1 MSSDGNKRYTQ
12 IYMAF
17 ALIMCLVGF
26 AVIVKA
32 AYTMYVKKDY
42 WEKVAERFVKENV
55 EVPAVRG
62 NILSSNGSLLVS
74 SLPEYRIYMDYC
86 TYGTDS
92 LRREK
97 EFLKKDS
104 LLMLNLDSLCLGLH
118 QLFPDKSVGEFRERI
133 LKGRE
138 LKKHHWS
145 IYPHRISYIKYKEV
159 KQLPFFRMGT
169 NKSGF
174 HEVEY
179 RDRKKPFGSLA
190 GRTIGSV
197 YTDPSK
203 DSARFGLERSYD
215 SLLCGEPGLVHRQKV
230 LGKYLSIMDKEPV
243 NGLDIVSTIDVNIQ
257 DVAEK
262 ALREKLAEINAER
275 GVALVMEVATGEI
288 KAIVNLSR
296 LDDGNFYEVQNLA
309 ATNLKEPGSTF
320 KTASMMVALE
330 DGYVHRGDSVDV
342 GCGIMKMHGRDMKD
356 HNWRRGGYGRI
367 SVDQILMYSSNV
379 GVSYL
384 IDKYYQKDPDKF
396 VRGLNRLGVGIPLH
410 IPLEGAHEPRIRH
423 PNKRNWW
430 KTTLPWMSIGYETQ
444 LTPLHTLTFY
454 NAIANGG
461 KMVRPKFVKA
471 AMKDGEIVREYPTE
485 VIKEKI
491 CSQHTLDDIQVI
503 LEKVVSE
510 GLGAKAGSKLFK
522 VSGKTGTAQVS
533 QGAGG
538 YKTGITHYMV
548 SFAGYYPSD
557 NPQYSSIVVIEKSG
571 LPASGGGQCGPVFS
585 KIAHAIM
592 AKTLHREVEEAKDTL
607 HSIYPMVKSGDLQE
621 TDAALSYLGLPYN
634 EASSKSVYGSTSM
647 VQGKYSHVNQSVRK
661 GYVPNVIG
669 MGARDAVFLLEKA
682 GVSVS
687 LSGKGKVKSQSLPAN
702 TKVTRGMRV
711 HIELEI

>member
-1 MSSDGNKRYTQ
+1 
-12 IYMAF
+12 MAF

>member
-1 MSSDGNKRYTQ
+1 MSSEGNKKYTQ
-12 IYMAF
+12 IYMFFAF
-17 ALIMCLVGF
+17 IMCLIGI
-26 AVIVKA
+26 AVVVKA
-32 AYTMYVKKDY
+32 GYTMYVKKDY
-42 WEKVAERFVKENV
+42 WNKVAERFVKENV
-55 EVPAVRG
+55 PVPPVRG
-62 NILSSNGSLLVS
+62 NILSSDGSMLAS
-74 SLPEYRIYMDYC
+74 SLPEYKIFMDYC

-92 LRREK
+92 VRREK
-97 EFLKKDS
+97 EYLKKDS
-104 LLMLNLDSLCLGLH
+104 LLMLNLDSLCIGLH
-118 QLFPDKSVGEFRERI
+118 QLFPEKSIAEFRERI
-133 LKGRE
+133 LEGRT
-138 LKKHHWS
+138 LRKHHWN

-159 KQLPFFRMGT
+159 KQLPFFRLGG

-174 HEVEY
+174 HVDEFRE
-179 RDRKKPFGSLA
+179 RKKPFGSLA

-197 YTDPSK
+197 FTDAK
-203 DSARFGLERSYD
+203 TDSARFGLERSYD
-215 SLLCGEPGLVHRQKV
+215 SLLCGEPGFVHRQKV
-230 LGKYLSIMDKEPV
+230 LGKYLSIMDQEPV
-243 NGLDIVSTIDVNIQ
+243 NGLDVVSTIDVNIQ

-262 ALREKLAEINAER
+262 ALREKLEEINAER

-288 KAIVNLSR
+288 KAIVNLSK
-296 LDDGNFYEVQNLA
+296 LDDGRFYEVQNLA

-423 PNKRNWW
+423 PNKQNWW

-491 CSQHTLDDIQVI
+491 CSQHTLDDIQAI

-557 NPQYSSIVVIEKSG
+557 NPKYSSIVVIEKSG

-592 AKTLHREVEEAKDTL
+592 AKTLYREVEEAKDTL
-607 HSIYPMVKSGDLQE
+607 HSLYPMVKSGDLEE
-621 TDAALSYLGLPYN
+621 TDAVLGFLELPHTS
-634 EASSKSVYGSTSM
+634 AAKDKYGSTSL
-647 VQGKYSHVNQSVRK
+647 QQDKYTHSTQSVRK

-682 GVSVS
+682 GLAVSI
-687 LSGKGKVKSQSLPAN
+687 SGKGKVKSQSLPAN
-702 TKVTRGMRV
+702 TRVGKGMKI
-711 HIELEI
+711 HIELEV

>member
-1 MSSDGNKRYTQ
+1 
-12 IYMAF
+12 
-17 ALIMCLVGF
+17 
-26 AVIVKA
+26 
-32 AYTMYVKKDY
+32 
-42 WEKVAERFVKENV
+42 
-55 EVPAVRG
+55 
-62 NILSSNGSLLVS
+62 
-74 SLPEYRIYMDYC
+74 
-86 TYGTDS
+86 
-92 LRREK
+92 
-97 EFLKKDS
+97 
-104 LLMLNLDSLCLGLH
+104 
-118 QLFPDKSVGEFRERI
+118 
-133 LKGRE
+133 
-138 LKKHHWS
+138 
-145 IYPHRISYIKYKEV
+145 
-159 KQLPFFRMGT
+159 
-169 NKSGF
+169 
-174 HEVEY
+174 VEY

-296 LDDGNFYEVQNLA
+296 LDDGHFYEVQNLA

>member
-1 MSSDGNKRYTQ
+1 
-12 IYMAF
+12 
-17 ALIMCLVGF
+17 
-26 AVIVKA
+26 
-32 AYTMYVKKDY
+32 
-42 WEKVAERFVKENV
+42 
-55 EVPAVRG
+55 
-62 NILSSNGSLLVS
+62 
-74 SLPEYRIYMDYC
+74 
-86 TYGTDS
+86 
-92 LRREK
+92 
-97 EFLKKDS
+97 
-104 LLMLNLDSLCLGLH
+104 
-118 QLFPDKSVGEFRERI
+118 
-133 LKGRE
+133 
-138 LKKHHWS
+138 
-145 IYPHRISYIKYKEV
+145 
-159 KQLPFFRMGT
+159 
-169 NKSGF
+169 
-174 HEVEY
+174 
-179 RDRKKPFGSLA
+179 
-190 GRTIGSV
+190 
-197 YTDPSK
+197 
-203 DSARFGLERSYD
+203 
-215 SLLCGEPGLVHRQKV
+215 
-230 LGKYLSIMDKEPV
+230 
-243 NGLDIVSTIDVNIQ
+243 
-257 DVAEK
+257 
-262 ALREKLAEINAER
+262 
-275 GVALVMEVATGEI
+275 
-288 KAIVNLSR
+288 
-296 LDDGNFYEVQNLA
+296 
-309 ATNLKEPGSTF
+309 
-320 KTASMMVALE
+320 
-330 DGYVHRGDSVDV
+330 
-342 GCGIMKMHGRDMKD
+342 
-356 HNWRRGGYGRI
+356 
-367 SVDQILMYSSNV
+367 MYSSNV